1 MQISED
7 GQLYIGGCNTTEL
20 AQRYGTPLFVY
31 DEDLLRSNIQAFHK
45 AFQQFDVNYTVAY
58 ASKAFCTKAIVQ
70 LVQEE
75 DCALDVVS
83 GGELYTALSAG
94 MDPDNIHFHG
104 NNKTPDELEYAV
116 DEGIGAIVVDNFDE
130 MLLVNRIAAERGKSM
145 PVLLRIS
152 PGVEAH
158 THEYIATGQQDS
170 KFGFDLESGQAR
182 NALVRLTELSHLNCI
197 GLHAHIGSQIF
208 DSRGFVEAVARLGKL
223 FDEAER
229 LGLEFTVMNVGG
241 GFGIR
246 YTDEDNPAPIVDMI
260 HNLVQSVIGHFAEKG
275 RSCPEIWVEPGRA
288 IVGPAGS
295 TLYSVGSRK
304 QIEGI
309 RNYVSVD
316 GGMVDNPR
324 LALYGARYEAL
335 LANRAN
341 DVNDGI
347 WSVAGKSCESGDM
360 LIWDIALPHPQ
371 PNDILCVLSTG
382 AYNYSMASH
391 YNRIPHPAV
400 VFVRNGKARKVV
412 RRETWADVARF
423 DCDCDEEPVSLPA
436 VSVSTTDEA

>member
-7 GQLYIGGCNTTEL
+7 GQLYIGGCSTTQL
-20 AQRYGTPLFVY
+20 AQTYGTPLFVY
-31 DEDLLRSNIQAFHK
+31 DEDLLRANIQAFHK
-45 AFQQFDVNYTVAY
+45 AFQQFDVDYSVAY
-58 ASKAFCTKAIVQ
+58 ASKAFCTKAIIQ

-75 DCALDVVS
+75 GCALDVVS
-83 GGELYTALSAG
+83 GGELYTALAAG
-94 MDPDNIHFHG
+94 MKPEHIHFHG
-104 NNKTPDELEYAV
+104 NNKTRDELEYAV
-116 DEGIGAIVVDNFDE
+116 EQSIGTVVVDNFDE
-130 MLLVNRIAAERGKSM
+130 LILLNNIAKAKAKAVRI
-145 PVLLRIS
+145 LLRIS

-170 KFGFDLESGQAR
+170 KFGFDLESGQAHD
-182 NALVRLTELSHLNCI
+182 AIVRLTELPHLQCI

-208 DSRGFVEAVARLGKL
+208 DSRGFMEAVSRLGKL
-223 FDEAER
+223 FDEAQR
-229 LGLEFTVMNVGG
+229 LGLDFPVMNLGG

-246 YTDEDNPAPIVDMI
+246 YTDEDHPIPIVDMI
-260 HNLVQSVIGHFAEKG
+260 RDTVQAVIQHFAEKG
-275 RSCPEIWVEPGRA
+275 RPCPEIWVEPGRA
-288 IVGPAGS
+288 IVGPAGA
-295 TLYSVGSRK
+295 TLYTVGSRK
-304 QIEGI
+304 QISGI

-341 DVNDGI
+341 DTDDGI

-360 LIWDIALPHPQ
+360 LIWDIPLPHPQ

-400 VFVRNGKARKVV
+400 VFVRDGKARKVV
-412 RRETWADVARF
+412 RRETWEDVTRF
-423 DCDCDEEPVSLPA
+423 DCDCDDEPVSLAA
-436 VSVSTTDEA
+436 VSASVNDEV